1 MWVGVSEG
9 SLERRECQ
17 VPGQGVCAG
26 GAGSWGTSRMVLR
39 VGGIHR
45 GETPRPNVPRMLGAA
60 YLWPGMCCGI
70 ISRQPSRLWNNHPS
84 VMADT
89 CPALPAQTALG
100 CLHRTSRGWSS
111 CVCLCVCIHVYVCG
125 ARGCVGASVPVCLY
139 CVFTRV
145 CRCVCAHGLS
155 AHARV

>member
-1 MWVGVSEG
+1 MWAAVSEG
-9 SLERRECQ
+9 SLESGERQ
-17 VPGQGVCAG
+17 APGQGVCAG
-26 GAGSWGTSRMVLR
+26 GASSWGTSRRALR

-60 YLWPGMCCGI
+60 YLWPGMRCGI

-84 VMADT
+84 VVADT

-111 CVCLCVCIHVYVCG
+111 CVCLCVCVSMCT
-125 ARGCVGASVPVCLY
+125 CVGHVPVWVQVCLCICTVFSRL
-139 CVFTRV
+139 CVQM
-145 CRCVCAHGLS
+145 CVCTW
-155 AHARV
+155 V